1 MIGVPSFT
9 LSKIEFSRSVFDWC
23 SKQCRYR
30 RAAQMR
36 FRRLFLFGCVRF
48 CTESSDLLRFIPQYT
63 HCSFFS
69 CIYCTIFL
77 VCESPSGTCSFFAV
91 TREKQ
96 SPAATEK
103 IRSDLGEPHGWCLLL
118 KRPATSLISLGCKLA
133 YSRDFRS
140 TISAPQVQ
148 GR

>member
-48 CTESSDLLRFIPQYT
+48 CTESSDLIRFIPQYT
-63 HCSFFS
+63 HCSFFF

-91 TREKQ
+91 TREKAE
-96 SPAATEK
+96 SC
-103 IRSDLGEPHGWCLLL
+103 SNGEDQERFGRASWLVPLAQETRHFIDFTWMQIGLL
-118 KRPATSLISLGCKLA
+118 S
-133 YSRDFRS
+133 
-140 TISAPQVQ
+140 
-148 GR
+148 